1 MTEKAILSAIIL
13 TLIYL
18 ALATTTIIL
27 IEKIIEKAR
36 SERNRNDEI
45 LVPLCWLWLIMATVI
60 MVTYTNV
67 WITIIVGIII
77 LRFTNYKYKADKFFR
92 YMFGI
97 TYGMGLIIGCFYSSI
112 GDGNVTNVAEQY
124 IETEVTNIV
133 YGENVKVEEL
143 PQDTMCL
150 EKIVLNDYS
159 KNEDFYRYYYRIK
172 EKDGKIEL
180 KSNGEIPKNN
190 VEIHYVTDK
199 EKAMFKKVVT
209 ETYYE
214 KMFFEIEIPIL
225 KKHVETKY
233 EFYIPR
239 ELLEVVEIK

>member
-18 ALATTTIIL
+18 VFAAI
-27 IEKIIEKAR
+27 
-36 SERNRNDEI
+36 
-45 LVPLCWLWLIMATVI
+45 
-60 MVTYTNV
+60 
-67 WITIIVGIII
+67 III
-77 LRFTNYKYKADKFFR
+77 LVKKWRNNSEMEDLICICLVCFSVATAEMVVYDACIVTIVNIIILLFTYYMHKGDKRSRNVILFF
-92 YMFGI
+92 
-97 TYGMGLIIGCFYSSI
+97 YGVGYFAGGVFLIVDHEKS
-112 GDGNVTNVAEQY
+112 VNVAEQY
-124 IETEVTNIV
+124 IETEITNIV
-133 YGENVKVEEL
+133 YGENIKVKEL

-150 EKIVLNDYS
+150 ERIVLNDYS

-172 EKDGKIEL
+172 EKDGKIESR
-180 KSNGEIPKNN
+180 SNGEIPKNN

-225 KKHVETKY
+225 RKNVETKY